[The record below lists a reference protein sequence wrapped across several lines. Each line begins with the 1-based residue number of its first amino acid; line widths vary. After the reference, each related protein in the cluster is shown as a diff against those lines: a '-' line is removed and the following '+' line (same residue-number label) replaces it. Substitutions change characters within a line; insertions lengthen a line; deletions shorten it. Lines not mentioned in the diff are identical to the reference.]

1 MDVKLGDHE
10 FIQTYMTEQEGYE
23 KIMEYLGKKDKD
35 ENEKDLFTFY
45 SNEEN
50 KDDANNSSK

>member
-50 KDDANNSSK
+50 KDDANNTS

>member
-50 KDDANNSSK
+50 KDDAINTS

>member
-1 MDVKLGDHE
+1 MDVKLSDHE

-50 KDDANNSSK
+50 KDDANNTS

>member
-1 MDVKLGDHE
+1 
-10 FIQTYMTEQEGYE
+10 MTEQEGYE

-50 KDDANNSSK
+50 KDDANNTS

>member
-50 KDDANNSSK
+50 KDDTNNSP

>member
-50 KDDANNSSK
+50 KDDANNSS